1 MAALR
6 VYLKQGDNRRAT
18 TWWGRMFE
26 KPLST
31 HLVYAALE
39 AEITHAAVSLG
50 RIGYSKGAQSVSHDN
65 SDMPLQTLPVCV
77 ELVAPKRILEQ
88 FIRDQRK
95 HLAGTTLV
103 MLEGVHISSLSL
115 DDAEI
120 AVGQYPHSVEY
131 LSAGDSKIRVEHVEI
146 SDEAPA
152 HVQIAD
158 RATARIS
165 DEAPT
170 AKAKAKAANAD

>member
-1 MAALR
+1 MTNFHPMAALR
-6 VYLKQGDNRRAT
+6 VYLKQGDNHRSNS
-18 TWWGRMFE
+18 WWGRMFD

-50 RIGYSKGAQSVSHDN
+50 RIGYSKGAKSVSHDN

-95 HLAGTTLV
+95 HLAGTTLI
-103 MLEGVHISSLSL
+103 MLEGVHISAMYL
-115 DDAEI
+115 DEAENTI
-120 AVGQYPHSVEY
+120 DQYPHSVEY
-131 LSAGDSKIRVEHVEI
+131 ISAGDSEIRVEHVQI
-146 SDEAPA
+146 TDEVSAKSKA
-152 HVQIAD
+152 
-158 RATARIS
+158 ATA
-165 DEAPT
+165 E
-170 AKAKAKAANAD
+170 

>member
-1 MAALR
+1 MTNFHPMAALR

-50 RIGYSKGAQSVSHDN
+50 RIGYSKGSQSVSHDN
-65 SDMPLQTLPVCV
+65 SDMPMQTLPVCV
-77 ELVAPKRILEQ
+77 ELVAPRRILEQ

-95 HLAGTTLV
+95 HLVGTTLM
-103 MLEGVHISSLSL
+103 MLEGVHISSMYL
-115 DDAEI
+115 DEAEMPLD
-120 AVGQYPHSVEY
+120 QYPHSVEY
-131 LSAGDSKIRVEHVEI
+131 ISAGDSEIRVEHVQVA
-146 SDEAPA
+146 DEASAPA
-152 HVQIAD
+152 L
-158 RATARIS
+158 
-165 DEAPT
+165 E
-170 AKAKAKAANAD
+170 AKAAGAD

>member
-1 MAALR
+1 VTNFHSMAALR
-6 VYLKQGDNRRAT
+6 VYMKQGDNRRAT

-50 RIGYSKGAQSVSHDN
+50 RIGYSKGAKSISHDN
-65 SDMPLQTLPVCV
+65 SDMPLQTLPICV

-103 MLEGVHISSLSL
+103 MLEGVHISNMSLEEA
-115 DDAEI
+115 DN
-120 AVGQYPHSVEY
+120 AVEQYPHSVEY
-131 LSAGDSKIRVEHVEI
+131 LSAGDSKIRVEHV
-146 SDEAPA
+146 
-152 HVQIAD
+152 QIAD
-158 RATARIS
+158 EVSAAKTKAATA
-165 DEAPT
+165 E
-170 AKAKAKAANAD
+170 

>member
-1 MAALR
+1 MTNFHPMAALR

-65 SDMPLQTLPVCV
+65 SDMPLTTLPVCV
-77 ELVAPKRILEQ
+77 ELVAPRRILEQ

-95 HLAGTTLV
+95 HLAGTTLI
-103 MLEGVHISSLSL
+103 MLEGVHISSMYL
-115 DDAEI
+115 DEAEMPI
-120 AVGQYPHSVEY
+120 DQYPHSVEY
-131 LSAGDSKIRVEHVEI
+131 ISAGGSEIRVEHVQVA
-146 SDEAPA
+146 DEASAPA
-152 HVQIAD
+152 I
-158 RATARIS
+158 
-165 DEAPT
+165 
-170 AKAKAKAANAD
+170 KAKAATAD

>member
-1 MAALR
+1 MTKLHSMAALR

-31 HLVYAALE
+31 HLVYAALQ

-50 RIGYSKGAQSVSHDN
+50 RIGYSKGAKNVSHDN
-65 SDMPLQTLPVCV
+65 SDMPMQTLPICV

-95 HLAGTTLV
+95 HLAGTTLI
-103 MLEGVHISSLSL
+103 MLEGVHISSMYL
-115 DDAEI
+115 DEAEE
-120 AVGQYPHSVEY
+120 VLDQYPHLVEY
-131 LSAGDSKIRVEHVEI
+131 LSAGDSEIRVEHV
-146 SDEAPA
+146 
-152 HVQIAD
+152 QIAD
-158 RATARIS
+158 EVAAPVARSTAATAG
-165 DEAPT
+165 
-170 AKAKAKAANAD
+170 

>member
-1 MAALR
+1 MTNFHPMAALR

-65 SDMPLQTLPVCV
+65 SDMPMQTLPVCV
-77 ELVAPKRILEQ
+77 ELVAPRRILEQ

-95 HLAGTTLV
+95 HLAGTTLI
-103 MLEGVHISSLSL
+103 MLEGVHISSMYL
-115 DDAEI
+115 DEAEMPI
-120 AVGQYPHSVEY
+120 DQYPHSVEY
-131 LSAGDSKIRVEHVEI
+131 ISAGDSEIRVEHV
-146 SDEAPA
+146 
-152 HVQIAD
+152 QIAD
-158 RATARIS
+158 
-165 DEAPT
+165 EASAP
-170 AKAKAKAANAD
+170 AIEAKAASAD

>member
-1 MAALR
+1 
-6 VYLKQGDNRRAT
+6 
-18 TWWGRMFE
+18 MFE

-120 AVGQYPHSVEY
+120 AVEQYPHSVEY
-131 LSAGDSKIRVEHVEI
+131 LSAGDSEIRVEHVEI

-170 AKAKAKAANAD
+170 AKAKAKAAKNSEMKMVNIPLCA